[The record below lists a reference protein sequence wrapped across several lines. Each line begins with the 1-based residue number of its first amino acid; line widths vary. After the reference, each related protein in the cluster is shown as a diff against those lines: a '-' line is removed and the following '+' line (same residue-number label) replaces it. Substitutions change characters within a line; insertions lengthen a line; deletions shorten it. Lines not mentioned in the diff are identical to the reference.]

1 MVVGRKASGPRR
13 ATVAGLIG
21 DWPFYYRVLH
31 PMVIALPGDE
41 DLALTATQRWWEI
54 AAERNESIDLSSATW
69 HSTSGRR
76 LHQTGPDGRDMEPAV
91 GPVPEVLIP
100 LLESLSREFDTVE
113 MTVAEWTGY
122 GSVVP
127 GRDLDCGIRRPDRVV
142 GADRFEVWQIPVAA
156 LVRAVAAGRETKTM
170 GSDSVLANCVEDP
183 DRRWVVRSDGDLA
196 STYVGTVRPL
206 LNWPMVLEWTAVEA
220 DTPLG

>member
-1 MVVGRKASGPRR
+1 MIMGRRASGPRR

-31 PMVIALPGDE
+31 PVVTALPGDE
-41 DLALTATQRWWEI
+41 DLAPTATLRWSEI
-54 AAERNESIDLSSATW
+54 AAERSETIDPSSATW

-76 LHQTGPDGRDMEPAV
+76 LHQTAPDGRDMEPAV

-100 LLESLSREFDTVE
+100 LLRFLSLEFDTAE
-113 MTVAEWTGY
+113 MTVAEWAGY
-122 GSVVP
+122 GSVAP
-127 GRDLDCGIRRPDRVV
+127 GRDLAGGVRRPDRVV
-142 GADRFEVWQIPVAA
+142 GADRFEVWQLSVAD
-156 LVRAVAAGRETKTM
+156 LVRAIGAGSESKTM
-170 GSDSVLANCVEDP
+170 GSGAVLANCVEDP

-206 LNWPMVLEWTAVEA
+206 ADWPTDLEWTAAEA
-220 DTPLG
+220 DSPLG